1 LGPPASPALVP
12 RICNGPVTV
21 VRYCVLLVASSLRL
35 FRAALLAQNR
45 DYDTSIDS
53 ASLAGHI
60 HFAEGQTKSKHRT
73 IDKVLKALLVA
84 GTACADSP
92 AVAESSAE
100 SLRRIR
106 HPKVLPDRRRVRAL
120 SGHFVATAIRCLSSA
135 ESCAPFAI

>member
-12 RICNGPVTV
+12 RTCNGPVTV

-106 HPKVLPDRRRVRAL
+106 HPKVLPDRRRISR
-120 SGHFVATAIRCLSSA
+120 TIR
-135 ESCAPFAI
+135 PFRCDGPSVV

>member
-1 LGPPASPALVP
+1 
-12 RICNGPVTV
+12 
-21 VRYCVLLVASSLRL
+21 
-35 FRAALLAQNR
+35 LLAR
-45 DYDTSIDS
+45 FGFSERRSSPRTGDYDTSIDS

-60 HFAEGQTKSKHRT
+60 HLAEGQTKSKHRT

-106 HPKVLPDRRRVRAL
+106 HPKVLPDRRRISR
-120 SGHFVATAIRCLSSA
+120 TIR
-135 ESCAPFAI
+135 PFRCDGPSVV

>member
-1 LGPPASPALVP
+1 
-12 RICNGPVTV
+12 
-21 VRYCVLLVASSLRL
+21 
-35 FRAALLAQNR
+35 LLAR
-45 DYDTSIDS
+45 FGFSERRSSPRTGDYDTSIDS

-106 HPKVLPDRRRVRAL
+106 HPKVLPDRRRIRAL
-120 SGHFVATAIRCLSSA
+120 SGHFVATDHPLFELGRVVRAVCDLTT
-135 ESCAPFAI
+135 PFETC